1 MMTLKRFHCDGTKVF
16 LVMILKKFHSDDT
29 EKVAIYMYFICQI
42 LKCVKKFENALQI
55 NNSNK

>member
-1 MMTLKRFHCDGTKVF
+1 MELKIF

-29 EKVAIYMYFICQI
+29 EKVAIYMHFICQI

>member
-1 MMTLKRFHCDGTKVF
+1 MELKIF

-29 EKVAIYMYFICQI
+29 EKVAIYMHFICQI
-42 LKCVKKFENALQI
+42 LKCVKKIENALQI